1 MPRPKRMP
9 KVYCVRH
16 GPTEWSLNGRH
27 TGTTEL
33 PLTPGGELIVSQSS
47 PRLVGPGKI
56 LDPATISIAF
66 ISPRLRAQRTFELL
80 FPSQDSRPKTEVKE
94 DIREWT
100 YGDYEGLW
108 KHQVVEIRKEKGL
121 ESGKD
126 GWDIWVDGCEGGES
140 PEELVIRA
148 DRVVDHIKF
157 LHRAWMED
165 PCRKEDDVGGDVL
178 LVTHGHFSRCFVAR
192 WLGLPLPMGGLFV
205 VDTGSVTVG
214 QYYHGLDTPVLG
226 GLNISG
232 HDA

>member
-1 MPRPKRMP
+1 MPPPKRLP

-27 TGTTEL
+27 TGTTDL
-33 PLTPGGELIVSQSS
+33 PLTAGGELIISQSS

-56 LDPATISIAF
+56 LDPRLISSTF
-66 ISPRLRAQRTFELL
+66 VSPRTRAQRTFELL
-80 FPSQDSRPKTEVKE
+80 FPSEDSRPRAEVVE

-108 KHQVVEIRKEKGL
+108 KHEVVKIRAEKGL
-121 ESGKD
+121 KSGKG

-140 PEELVIRA
+140 PEEMVIRT
-148 DRVVDHIKF
+148 DRVVERVKA

-165 PCRKEDDVGGDVL
+165 PSRKEDDVGGDVL
-178 LVTHGHFSRCFVAR
+178 IVAHGHFSRCFVAR
-192 WLGLPLPMGGLFV
+192 WLGLPLHMGGRFA
-205 VDTGSVTVG
+205 VDTGSVTIG
-214 QYYHGLDTPVLG
+214 QYYHGLDATVLG

-232 HDA
+232 HNA